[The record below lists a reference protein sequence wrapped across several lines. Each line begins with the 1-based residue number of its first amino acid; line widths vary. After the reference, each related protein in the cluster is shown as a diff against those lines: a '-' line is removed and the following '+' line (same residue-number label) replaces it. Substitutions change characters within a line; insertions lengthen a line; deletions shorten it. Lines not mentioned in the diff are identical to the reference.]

1 MQSERVRCVSSLV
14 HESAGK
20 ARERCPIDVVCGARA
35 DADLVPS
42 SALGAAERMATAVQ
56 AADIELH
63 DYQEEFLAAQAPGRP
78 ISQVIDGLVAQHA
91 ENSARWG
98 EIYRTVHCHRCDTA
112 DGLKENGWRKS
123 LHSVTLNLPAS
134 SWRFLED
141 RVANVEGV
149 ALEETGPVNRAL
161 KSLDKAVRASND
173 YVVTLAEKGE
183 DVAPMFT
190 SPTPVDLEMHDY
202 QQEFLVEKAKQH
214 GLRDKSAPLRC
225 LLNYAAANPD
235 HWDAIFRTVHC
246 QRCDTEDGQ
255 KKNAW
260 KKSKTPVSLSLRS
273 THVEFLENRVANVE
287 GVQIEENGPVNR
299 ALKDTGKA
307 ARVAIDWAI
316 EQEESGVS
324 TAHIFGGSADSDAD
338 ADGMTAVLAGIP
350 PLEACMNT
358 FDYELVA
365 QKLMPLVGKQN
376 GWDYFASGAD
386 DEETL
391 RNNAN
396 AFHKIWLQPRVLRN
410 VATIDMSCD
419 ILGKVCPFPL
429 YLSSVAMQRL
439 GHDDGELAWIRAA
452 KNTGLIHMLPTM
464 SSISADDC
472 FAECNA
478 LDQPFWYQLYVHPDR
493 EIAQEMILKAEK
505 AGCSVLFITVDT
517 PTLGRRDRDRRN
529 KVGAAS
535 SSAGSGAIG
544 TGSPKDAGLHWED
557 IPWFRSVTNM
567 KLFLKGVGTAEDAV
581 KAFEAGV
588 DGIVCSNH
596 GGRQLNTARSGIE
609 ILTEVTE
616 ALETKFSAEERAKF
630 TVLMDGGV
638 RRGTDIFKAI
648 ALGATAVGIG
658 KPVSFAMSA
667 YGQPGIEQM
676 LGQLMAE
683 FRNTMQLMGCNTVQ
697 QIREEGRHM
706 INTKNLYTHLDG
718 NPSDSHYEPVNVFTH
733 GRVHPLLDPAAGK
746 GQAMVTETVTETTQ
760 HPDGRIVT
768 TSTTEVRPATALS
781 RL

>member
-1 MQSERVRCVSSLV
+1 
-14 HESAGK
+14 
-20 ARERCPIDVVCGARA
+20 
-35 DADLVPS
+35 
-42 SALGAAERMATAVQ
+42 MATAVQ

-63 DYQEEFLAAQAPGRP
+63 EYQLEFLDSNSAGQP
-78 ISQVIDGLVAQHA
+78 ISQAIDGLVVQHA
-91 ENSARWG
+91 ENYARWG

-112 DGLKENGWRKS
+112 DGLKENAWRKS
-123 LHSVTLNLPAS
+123 LHPVTLNLPAS
-134 SWRFLED
+134 SWSFLED

-149 ALEETGPVNRAL
+149 ALEEAGPVNRAL
-161 KSLDKAVRASND
+161 KSLDKAVRASID
-173 YVVTLAEKGE
+173 YVVSLAEQGE
-183 DVAPMFT
+183 DVAPLFA
-190 SPTPVDLEMHDY
+190 SPMPVDLEMHDY
-202 QQEFLVEKAKQH
+202 QEEFLADKAQRH
-214 GLRDKSAPLRC
+214 GLRDRAAPLRC

-235 HWDAIFRTVHC
+235 QWDAMFRTVHC
-246 QRCDTEDGQ
+246 HRCDTEDGL
-255 KKNAW
+255 KENEW
-260 KKSKTPVSLSLRS
+260 KKSKKPVSLSLRS
-273 THVEFLENRVANVE
+273 AHVEFLEHRVANVE
-287 GVQIEENGPVNR
+287 GVEIEDTGPVNR
-299 ALKDTGKA
+299 ALKDTAKA
-307 ARVAIDWAI
+307 VRAVIDWAI
-316 EQEESGVS
+316 EEEDSGVS
-324 TAHIFGGSADSDAD
+324 VAHIFGGFAESGAD
-338 ADGMTAVLAGIP
+338 ADEVTAALAGIP
-350 PLEACMNT
+350 PLEACLNT

-396 AFHKIWLQPRVLRN
+396 AFHKIWMEPRVLRN
-410 VATIDMSCD
+410 VESIDMSCD
-419 ILGKVCPFPL
+419 IVGNTCPFPL
-429 YLSSVAMQRL
+429 YLSSVAMQKL

-452 KNTGLIHMLPTM
+452 NNTGLIHMLPTM

-493 EIAQEMILKAEK
+493 EIAKEMILKAQN
-505 AGCSVLFITVDT
+505 AGCSVLFVTCDT

-544 TGSPKDAGLHWED
+544 TGSPKDSSLNWED
-557 IPWFRSVTNM
+557 IPWFRSVTTM
-567 KLFLKGVGTAEDAV
+567 KLFLKGIGTGEDAV
-581 KAFEAGV
+581 SAFEAGV

-609 ILTEVTE
+609 ILAEVTE
-616 ALETKFSAEERAKF
+616 ALESRFSAEERANF

-638 RRGTDIFKAI
+638 RRGTDIFKAL
-648 ALGATAVGIG
+648 ALGATAVGLG

-697 QIREEGRHM
+697 QIRDEGRHM
-706 INTKNLYTHLDG
+706 INTKNLHTHLDT

-733 GRVHPLLDPAAGK
+733 GKLHPLLDPGAGQ
-746 GQAMVTETVTETTQ
+746 GQAMVTETVTETVQ
-760 HPDGRIVT
+760 HPDGRIIT
-768 TSTTEVRPATALS
+768 TSTTEMRPATALS